1 MGGDEFALTNEYP
14 PIKVLR
20 DTENKLFNKEL
31 ESSANSSLPSNYPTV
46 PKISCPISFEYSKIR
61 KKELFYCSISHIICH
76 T

>member
-61 KKELFYCSISHIICH
+61 KK
-76 T
+76 